1 MREIVQYYARCNQKI
16 NSDMLGII
24 AGKVKDPMQQPLQG
38 YFFKTLGQ
46 LLEHI
51 YIADSIW
58 LKAFTT
64 VDSYGIDVEKEMGP
78 TPNYGDKVFKN
89 FEDYRTARGKLDT
102 LIVEYMN
109 KVEDDFFTKVV
120 VRVNKRGE
128 KMEKETWKAVVH
140 FFNHQTHHR
149 GQISNILDG
158 MNIENDYSNMIRIE

>member
-16 NSDMLGII
+16 NSDMLDII
-24 AGKVKDPMQQPLQG
+24 AGKVKDPLHLPLRG

-64 VDSYGIDVEKEMGP
+64 VESYGIDVEKEMGP
-78 TPNYGDKVFKN
+78 TPSYGQETFKN

-140 FFNHQTHHR
+140 VFNHQTHHR